1 MALVLEDDWCVNGG
15 TSQPDV
21 DSPSV
26 TPPVGSIICVRGSC
40 FAGSGDDTSTI
51 AISDTAGLSWTTQVI
66 ISQLTDGAGTIPPPI
81 AIWTAIGTGVATTI
95 TTSIVDGVGFA
106 HFQAGRIYSGQHAV
120 TPVVDTDE
128 VQSMAGAATANL
140 TAPVDG
146 CVAFAG
152 MCDWGNTADV
162 PTGQV
167 GTTDQCAI
175 ANADVQSSWAGFIE
189 GVPTGA
195 VSIGT
200 QALATTEGTNLVAIL
215 LQPAEEEAVTGVLD
229 ISLPVP
235 DAVITGEATAGGVLD
250 IVLPVPVADFA
261 GELTAAGGL
270 NIDLPVIQADF
281 QGEVSAAG
289 ALNIDLPVI
298 SANFTGELSAGGQL
312 DLVLP
317 VPNVNLVGE
326 LPVSGVLDI
335 VLPVP
340 VLDLTGT
347 SAAGGA
353 TMGPCGWT
361 IPDPLC
367 SDTWA
372 GTSAEIKSA
381 ARDYAALVLWGAT
394 GREFGLCEITVRPCG
409 YKRCGDQLW
418 NFFGFSWASG
428 SWTPYIFNGQW
439 FNCVC
444 PGVCCCDPRCQI
456 RLMGDVEE
464 IIEVTIGGI
473 AVDPAA
479 YRVDDKHWLV
489 RQDGECWPDCPDMN
503 NPAGGEDVLEVT
515 YLRGNPVP
523 TALLRAASTLAD
535 EWAKACAGADCR
547 LSNRVTSLA
556 RNGIQIE
563 MLTPDELMEDG
574 LTGLWDVDQVI
585 LAINPHRR
593 KQRGQIY
600 APGSKNRPPRMQT
613 WP

>member
-26 TPPVGSIICVRGSC
+26 TPPAGSIICVRGSC

-51 AISDTAGLSWTTQVI
+51 AISDTAGLTWTTQVI

-270 NIDLPVIQADF
+270 NIDLPVVQADF

-298 SANFTGELSAGGQL
+298 SANFTGELSASGQL

-340 VLDLTGT
+340 DVALQGL

-372 GTSAEIKSA
+372 AVPADVKAA
-381 ARDYAALVLWGAT
+381 ARDYAALVLWAAT
-394 GREFGLCEITVRPCG
+394 GREFGLCEITVKPCRQE
-409 YKRCGDQLW
+409 RCGDNLW
-418 NFFGFSWASG
+418 NFFGWSWASG
-428 SWTPYIFNGQW
+428 TWMPYIFQGQW
-439 FNCVC
+439 FNCAC
-444 PGVCCCDPRCQI
+444 PNICCCDPRCQL
-456 RLMGDVEE
+456 RLMGDVDS
-464 IIEVTIGGI
+464 IVEVLIDGI
-473 AVDPAA
+473 AVDPDT
-479 YRVDDKHWLV
+479 YFVNDKTWLV
-489 RQDGECWPDCPDMN
+489 RTAPDCWPDCSDQNTPE
-503 NPAGGEDVLEVT
+503 GGLSVT
-515 YLRGNPVP
+515 YMRGNPVP
-523 TALLRAASTLAD
+523 PALLRAAATLAD
-535 EWAKACAGADCR
+535 EWAKACTGAECR

-556 RNGIQIE
+556 RNGIQID
-563 MLTPDELMEDG
+563 MLTPEELMEDG
-574 LTGLWDVDQVI
+574 LTGLWEVDQVV

-593 KQRGQIY
+593 KQRGRIY
-600 APGSKNRPPRMQT
+600 SPGFKPPRMTT